1 MLNSFIN
8 MVSEVQTTAI
18 RQEEK
23 KIIIIKWIKIGKEKM
38 KLSLL
43 ADDIMLCIENP
54 KDATR
59 KPLELINEI
68 CKTARFKINIQKSIA
83 FLR

>member
-23 KIIIIKWIKIGKEKM
+23 KNNNNKMDQNWEGK
-38 KLSLL
+38 
-43 ADDIMLCIENP
+43 
-54 KDATR
+54 
-59 KPLELINEI
+59 NEI
-68 CKTARFKINIQKSIA
+68 VTACR
-83 FLR
+83 